1 MVLYFTTIVF
11 DRSLHIFMKIEN
23 LFIQWF
29 VAQTDEI
36 SDNTDLVIICCT
48 GRLSQH
54 SASNSMH
61 NGNVHIMAYGN
72 GKDVCIIK

>member
-1 MVLYFTTIVF
+1 MRKT
-11 DRSLHIFMKIEN
+11 SGN
-23 LFIQWF
+23 
-29 VAQTDEI
+29 EI
-36 SDNTDLVIICCT
+36 SDNTDLIIICCT